1 MWRPALAPRPYWK
14 GYLKLSLVTCAVS
27 LAPATSEREKVRFHT
42 INSKTGNRVR
52 SRYVDVET
60 GKAVADDDE
69 VRGYEVAEG
78 EHVMLEDDELEAV
91 GLESTRTIDIDC
103 FVPADSI
110 SWLWQ
115 DTPYY
120 LMPDDEV
127 AQEAFAVIREAM
139 VKTDTVGIS
148 RLVLA
153 RRERAVMLQPRGK
166 GIVLWTLRYG
176 DELRDPDEVFDEVA
190 KKKPGAK
197 LVRLVESLIGD
208 LTKPWDPAMVGDPVQ
223 ERLKDI
229 IAARRKKTKKPARKS
244 KTEDAEPETPSNV
257 VSIMDALKKS
267 IAREKKTK
275 KK

>member
-1 MWRPALAPRPYWK
+1 
-14 GYLKLSLVTCAVS
+14 
-27 LAPATSEREKVRFHT
+27 
-42 INSKTGNRVR
+42 VR
-52 SRYVDVET
+52 SRYVDAET
-60 GKAVADDDE
+60 GKPVADDDE

-78 EHVMLEDDELEAV
+78 KFVVLEDDELEAV

-103 FVPADSI
+103 FVPAESI

-120 LMPDDEV
+120 LLPDDEV

-139 VKTDTVGIS
+139 AKTNTVGIS

-176 DELRDPDEVFDEVA
+176 DELRDPADVFDDIG
-190 KKKPGAK
+190 KKKPEAK
-197 LVRLVESLIGD
+197 LVGLVETLIAD

-229 IAARRKKTKKPARKS
+229 IAARRKKTKKPAK
-244 KTEDAEPETPSNV
+244 KAKAEEAEPETPSNV

-275 KK
+275 KR

>member
-1 MWRPALAPRPYWK
+1 M
-14 GYLKLSLVTCAVS
+14 
-27 LAPATSEREKVRFHT
+27 RFHT
-42 INSKTGNRVR
+42 LNSKTGNRVR
-52 SRYVDVET
+52 SRYIDAGT
-60 GKAVADDDE
+60 GKPVADDDE
-69 VRGYEVAEG
+69 VRGYEIAEG
-78 EHVMLEDDELEAV
+78 KHVLLEDEELDAV

-110 SWLWQ
+110 GWLWQ

-139 VKTDTVGIS
+139 AKTNRVGLS

-153 RRERAVMLQPRGK
+153 RRERAVMLQPRDK

-176 DELRDPDEVFDEVA
+176 DELRDPDDVFDEIG
-190 KKKPGAK
+190 KKKPDTK
-197 LVRLVESLIGD
+197 LIHLVESLIDD

-223 ERLKDI
+223 ARLKDI
-229 IAARRKKTKKPARKS
+229 ISARRKKTKKPAK
-244 KTEDAEPETPSNV
+244 KAKAEDTEPETPSNV

-275 KK
+275 KKKK